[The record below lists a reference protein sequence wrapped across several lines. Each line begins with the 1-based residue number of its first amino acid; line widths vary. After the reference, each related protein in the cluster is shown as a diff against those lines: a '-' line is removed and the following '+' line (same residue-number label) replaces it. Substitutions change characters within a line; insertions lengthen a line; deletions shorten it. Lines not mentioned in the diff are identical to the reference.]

1 MLSTNEYL
9 TRLHRLGEEIKR
21 RCESATYA
29 ESNDEQAKA
38 LLHFL
43 GRADQI
49 AKACFLV
56 GSEGLGTPLYVLM
69 RVLCEDL
76 FISFWVGTSAANAK
90 RYAEEVQSE
99 WARVMLVNL
108 EKGRAQFVQR
118 STGKD
123 QTQTVAPDI
132 KKRFVKTRTRIEEI
146 ANKTGLGKVYDVVY
160 RFASPEVHGKTF
172 GLPTGVNESG
182 IRAALPGII
191 SLLRA
196 EILIADNFVAKRT
209 TTPEQIL
216 SVLKL
221 DKLAGP

>member
-9 TRLHRLGEEIKR
+9 TRLHQLGKEIKR
-21 RCESATYA
+21 RCESPTYSP
-29 ESNDEQAKA
+29 SNDEQARA
-38 LLHFL
+38 VLHFL
-43 GRADQI
+43 KRASELAQG
-49 AKACFLV
+49 CFLL
-56 GSEGLGTPLYVLM
+56 GSDGLGTPLFVLM

-76 FISFWVGTSAANAK
+76 FISYWVATSATNA
-90 RYAEEVQSE
+90 RTYVEDVRSE
-99 WARVMLVNL
+99 WARAMLVSL
-108 EKGRAQFVQR
+108 KKGRAQLVQK

-146 ANKTGLGKVYDVVY
+146 ANKTGLGKVYDTVY

-172 GLPTGVNESG
+172 GLPTAVNQAG
-182 IRAALPGII
+182 IRAALPGIL

-196 EILIADNFVAKRT
+196 EILIADNCVAKRT

-216 SVLKL
+216 SLLKL
-221 DKLAGP
+221 DTLAGT